1 MKNQLEHQEVFNRSR
16 SCSFGEKKNMKTINL
31 IVLLFVLSVS
41 AFNLSAQE
49 KADSELFKTIKAKD
63 DLLFGVGFNKCDI
76 SQFERLVS
84 ENFEFYH
91 DKSGATVSKAAFI
104 KSFKEGLCKSPDSYQ
119 SRRELVE
126 GSMQVYPLTDKG
138 VLYGALQTGKHRFY
152 ETEKGKPER
161 EASTAQFTQ
170 FWKIENGEWKLSRI
184 FSYDHQPSGQKE

>member
-1 MKNQLEHQEVFNRSR
+1 MRIIKLTFLCAILFLS
-16 SCSFGEKKNMKTINL
+16 IN
-31 IVLLFVLSVS
+31 
-41 AFNLSAQE
+41 NLNAQE
-49 KADSELFKTIKAKD
+49 KEDSELFKTIKAKD
-63 DLLFGVGFNKCDI
+63 SLLFNIGFNKCDI

-84 ENFEFYH
+84 DNFEFYH

-104 KSFKEGLCKSPDSYQ
+104 KTLKEGLCKSPDSYQ

-126 GSMQVYPLTDKG
+126 GSMQIYPLKDKG
-138 VLYGALQTGKHRFY
+138 VLYGAIQIGTHRFY

-170 FWKIENGEWKLSRI
+170 FWKLENGEWKLSRV